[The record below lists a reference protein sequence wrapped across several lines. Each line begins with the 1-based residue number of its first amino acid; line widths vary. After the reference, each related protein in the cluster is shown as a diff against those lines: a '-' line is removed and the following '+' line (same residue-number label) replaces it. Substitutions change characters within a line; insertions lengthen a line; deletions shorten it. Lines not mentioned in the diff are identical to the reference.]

1 MHLAIAFIV
10 LLTIL
15 SFCLLITN
23 SSLYSALVAF
33 TGTFLL
39 SIIKMVAEDDKIING
54 VFPMWKFISYP
65 YDLQYFSL
73 TGDNTVVD
81 SVRFYKIQKSQD
93 ITFVNGSSNKDKDK
107 DFPKITITPNAVLV
121 SNTNYIVT
129 LPSPTANISHQAII
143 EELIIIC
150 SNTIYGD
157 RTFFFEGANLKGAFT
172 LGKHNKVKP
181 YSGVWSNCNKERAIA
196 YLKAISECK

>member
-1 MHLAIAFIV
+1 MQLAIAFIV

-23 SSLYSALVAF
+23 SSLYSALVAL

-39 SIIKMVAEDDKIING
+39 SIITMVAEDDKIING

-93 ITFVNGSSNKDKDK
+93 ITFVNGSSNKD
-107 DFPKITITPNAVLV
+107 FPKITITPNAVLF
-121 SNTNYIVT
+121 SNTKYKVT
-129 LPSPTANISHQAII
+129 PPSPTANISHQASI

-150 SNTIYGD
+150 ANTIYGD

-196 YLKAISECK
+196 YLKVISECK

>member
-1 MHLAIAFIV
+1 MQLAIAIIV
-10 LLTIL
+10 LLTIF

-23 SSLYSALVAF
+23 SSLYSTLVAL

-39 SIIKMVAEDDKIING
+39 SIITMVTEDDKIING

-73 TGDNTVVD
+73 AGDNTVVD

-93 ITFVNGSSNKDKDK
+93 ITFVNGSSNKD
-107 DFPKITITPNAVLV
+107 FPKITITPNAVLV
-121 SNTNYIVT
+121 SNTKYKVT
-129 LPSPTANISHQAII
+129 LPSPTANISHQASI
-143 EELIIIC
+143 EGLIIIC
-150 SNTIYGD
+150 ANTIYGD

-172 LGKHNKVKP
+172 LGKHNKVKA

>member
-1 MHLAIAFIV
+1 MQLAIAFIV

-23 SSLYSALVAF
+23 SSLYSALVAL

-81 SVRFYKIQKSQD
+81 SVRFYKIQKTQD
-93 ITFVNGSSNKDKDK
+93 ITFVNGSSNK

-121 SNTNYIVT
+121 SNTKYKVT
-129 LPSPTANISHQAII
+129 LPSPTANISHQASI
-143 EELIIIC
+143 EGLIIIC

>member
-1 MHLAIAFIV
+1 MQLAIAFIV

-23 SSLYSALVAF
+23 SSLYSALVAL

-39 SIIKMVAEDDKIING
+39 SIITMVAEDDKIING

-73 TGDNTVVD
+73 AGDNTVVD

-93 ITFVNGSSNKDKDK
+93 ITFVNGSSNKD
-107 DFPKITITPNAVLV
+107 FPKIPITSNAVLV
-121 SNTNYIVT
+121 SNTIYKVT
-129 LPSPTANISHQAII
+129 PPSQTANISHQASI

-150 SNTIYGD
+150 ANTIYDD